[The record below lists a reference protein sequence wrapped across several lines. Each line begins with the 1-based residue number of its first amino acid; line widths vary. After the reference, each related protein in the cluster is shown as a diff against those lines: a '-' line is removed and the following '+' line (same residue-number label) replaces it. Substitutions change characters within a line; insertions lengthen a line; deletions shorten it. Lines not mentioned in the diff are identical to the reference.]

1 MTINHRTT
9 SIALALVVVGAVT
22 GCTATDAADGEST
35 ATSSS
40 ATTPTTQTSSL
51 IGEWEMT
58 SLEVGTEGDLSAVP
72 YGGQVIFTDAGT
84 MAVQAANPD
93 TAAPDGPYTVN
104 GYEAFYGEVTPVD
117 GDSFTVE
124 VESALARDLV
134 GQSLARNFEV
144 TGDTLVLTPTDPAEG
159 FRATYERQ
167 G

>member
-1 MTINHRTT
+1 MQTTRRTT
-9 SIALALVVVGAVT
+9 SIALALIIAGAVA
-22 GCTATDAADGEST
+22 GCTSTDAADSEST
-35 ATSSS
+35 AMSS
-40 ATTPTTQTSSL
+40 ATAPTSSL

-58 SLEVGTEGDLSAVP
+58 SLEVGTQGDLSAVP

-93 TAAPDGPYTVN
+93 TAAPDGSYTVD
-104 GYEAFYGEVTPVD
+104 GYEAFYGEVTPID
-117 GDSFTVE
+117 DDSFTVE

-134 GQSLARNFEV
+134 GQSLARDFEV
-144 TGDTLVLTPTDPAEG
+144 TGDTLVLTPTDPSEG

>member
-1 MTINHRTT
+1 MHTTHRTT
-9 SIALALVVVGAVT
+9 SIAIALITVGAVT
-22 GCTATDAADGEST
+22 GCTSADAADNEST
-35 ATSSS
+35 TTSS
-40 ATTPTTQTSSL
+40 ATAPTSSL
-51 IGEWEMT
+51 VGEWEMT
-58 SLEVGTEGDLSAVP
+58 SLEVGTEGDLSVVP

-93 TAAPDGPYTVN
+93 TAAPDGPYTVD

-117 GDSFTVE
+117 DDSFTVE

-134 GQSLARNFEV
+134 GQSLARDFEV
-144 TGDTLVLTPTDPAEG
+144 TGDTLVLTPTDPSEG

>member
-1 MTINHRTT
+1 MNTTHRNT
-9 SIALALVVVGAVT
+9 SIALALITVGAVT
-22 GCTATDAADGEST
+22 GCTSTTAAEGDAT
-35 ATSSS
+35 ATSS
-40 ATTPTTQTSSL
+40 AAAPTSSL
-51 IGEWEMT
+51 TGEWEMT
-58 SLEVGTEGDLSAVP
+58 SLEVGTEGDLAEIP

-93 TAAPDGPYTVN
+93 AEAPDGPYTVI

-144 TGDTLVLTPTDPAEG
+144 TGDTLVLTPTDPTEG
-159 FRATYERQ
+159 FRATYARQ
-167 G
+167 D